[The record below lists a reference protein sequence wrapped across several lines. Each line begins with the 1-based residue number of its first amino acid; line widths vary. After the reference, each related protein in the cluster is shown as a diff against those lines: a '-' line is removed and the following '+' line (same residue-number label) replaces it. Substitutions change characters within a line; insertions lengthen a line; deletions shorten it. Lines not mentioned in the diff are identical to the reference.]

1 MWTNTF
7 GCLSSREII
16 AHLPVASTYLTVPVG
31 RAAPPDHAQ
40 ALNLCST
47 ADDYPDK
54 ARRRG
59 KGVGRGESE
68 RVYDELLV
76 VLIQGG
82 DARAAERLAA
92 RWHPRLLRTAR
103 RLLRDREAAR
113 EAVQE
118 TWVSL
123 SLGWG
128 RLSDPARFPAWAFGV
143 LHRRCVDQIR
153 REGRRRR
160 QARTEPAPIPASAAA
175 AEDRLAVAEAL
186 EGLGLEHRTAAVLY
200 FLEGLTVPEIAEA
213 TGVPAGTVKSR
224 LFHARRRLQAALQGE
239 PNGQP

>member
-1 MWTNTF
+1 MNLFRGPGDYPRDSGRW
-7 GCLSSREII
+7 GKGL
-16 AHLPVASTYLTVPVG
+16 G
-31 RAAPPDHAQ
+31 RA
-40 ALNLCST
+40 
-47 ADDYPDK
+47 
-54 ARRRG
+54 
-59 KGVGRGESE
+59 ESE

-76 VLIQGG
+76 VLVQAG

-103 RLLRDREAAR
+103 RLLRDGEAAR

-143 LHRRCVDQIR
+143 LHRRCIDHIR
-153 REGRRRR
+153 RERRRR
-160 QARTEPAPIPASAAA
+160 RPAAETTPDAACAAS

-186 EGLGLEHRTAAVLY
+186 ERLGLEQRAAALLY
-200 FLEGLTVPEIAEA
+200 FLEGLTVPEIADA
-213 TGVPAGTVKSR
+213 TGVPPGTVKSR
-224 LFHARRRLQAALQGE
+224 LFHARRRLRAALQGD
-239 PNGQP
+239 PDDQP